1 MFSRLRRFV
10 RRFFNKS
17 RKVNHEPINKA
28 SLIVIILVDLF
39 ILFNVFAG
47 LDDISRWPLSPRQ
60 AYPCHS
66 QWQEYRNTPETVEDK
81 DYTFLD
87 RAVGGSNSADYPSVV
102 SEYNY
107 QSAAEDHLGK
117 VSPICL
123 QYERDYKAVDSKGN
137 IAFAERINNV
147 TAEIQ
152 SFEQKN
158 AEIRQQYDST
168 LLEKIAGQPRDRSI
182 NNVEAAQAKTELESG
197 ERAIAQRKQTL
208 DELKSELINTPESQ
222 TFLALLN
229 NDQSFAK
236 VDRGYNRA
244 TFFYPSIQLF
254 FQALFLLPLIVFTLA
269 IHRFAQRRDYDYVA
283 LITWHLL
290 VIFSIPLIW
299 KIFEFLQI
307 GFLFEWLAD
316 FIYALFGQ
324 LRFLYN
330 YVQILLIPLIGFGI
344 IKFFQKVVFNTKR
357 QAANRVQKM
366 RCVRCAKKIRKY
378 DIHCPH
384 CQYEQY
390 QECANC
396 HHLTY
401 RHLSYCKHCGTS
413 QPLDL

>member
-1 MFSRLRRFV
+1 MFSRFRRFV

-47 LDDISRWPLSPRQ
+47 LDSISQWPLSPRQ
-60 AYPCHS
+60 AYPCHRE
-66 QWQEYRNTPETVEDK
+66 WQDYRNTPEAAKDK
-81 DYTFLD
+81 DYDFLA
-87 RAVGGSNSADYPSVV
+87 RAVGGSNSADYPSRV
-102 SEYNY
+102 SEYDY
-107 QSAAEDHLGK
+107 RAAAEDHLGE

-123 QYERDYKAVDSKGN
+123 QYEREYKAVDAKGN
-137 IAFAERINNV
+137 IAFKERINDT
-147 TAEIQ
+147 TAEIR

-158 AEIRQQYDST
+158 EEIRQQYDST
-168 LLEKIAGQPRDRSI
+168 LLEEIAGQPRDRSI
-182 NNVEAAQAKTELESG
+182 NNVEAAQAKAELESG

-208 DELKSELINTPESQ
+208 NDLKAQLVNSPESQ
-222 TFLALLN
+222 TFIALLN
-229 NDQSFAK
+229 DDQAFST
-236 VDRGYNRA
+236 VNRGYNRA

-254 FQALFLLPLIVFTLA
+254 FQALFLLPLIAFTLA

-283 LITWHLL
+283 LLTWHLL
-290 VIFSIPLIW
+290 AIFSIPLIW
-299 KIFEFLQI
+299 KVFEFLQI

-316 FIYALFGQ
+316 LIYALFGQ
-324 LRFLYN
+324 LEFLYN
-330 YVQILLIPLIGFGI
+330 YIQILLIPLVGFGI

-357 QAANRVQKM
+357 QAANRVQNR

-378 DIHCPH
+378 DMHCPH

-396 HHLTY
+396 HNLTY